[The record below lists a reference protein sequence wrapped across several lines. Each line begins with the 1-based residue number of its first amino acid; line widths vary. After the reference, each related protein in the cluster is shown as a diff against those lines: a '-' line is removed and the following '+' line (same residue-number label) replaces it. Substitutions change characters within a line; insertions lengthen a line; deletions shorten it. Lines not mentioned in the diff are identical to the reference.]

1 MTVALAVLAGT
12 TVLVA
17 RWGSPMPVIAGAE
30 KVETY
35 RIAGGSRT
43 SEARFAGP
51 GEPSVFG
58 YAILAR
64 GHDLDPGSGA
74 RLAEALGHSDKTTP
88 PKCYWP
94 GVAFRFHKGGRV
106 VDLAVCF
113 HCNDY
118 CIGDRSN
125 EWGPIYGMT
134 KPVRTVLAQMA
145 KEAFPDDAANQAAAT
160 DAGAGKE

>member
-1 MTVALAVLAGT
+1 M
-12 TVLVA
+12 
-17 RWGSPMPVIAGAE
+17 
-30 KVETY
+30 
-35 RIAGGSRT
+35 
-43 SEARFAGP
+43 
-51 GEPSVFG
+51 
-58 YAILAR
+58 
-64 GHDLDPGSGA
+64 
-74 RLAEALGHSDKTTP
+74 
-88 PKCYWP
+88 
-94 GVAFRFHKGGRV
+94 